1 MSKMMAKQPETILVP
16 LRNWNKN
23 EREKI
28 KTSCCANVVNKKL
41 IVSQTTVAYGIVELL
56 LLRAKNHAAA
66 TNNNGQSLEEEI
78 QIDNFAVC
86 VNKDNSKS
94 TRRRP
99 WEDIGGVSMISPDIS
114 ISIEEPSYL
123 NFLMP
128 GEDEDEM
135 SDGDSING
143 RCLEV
148 EMTSSPL
155 QGNSTSNSVADKVA
169 RNKRSIGED
178 SSCLSLLAKLLYELF
193 SNETLCDDALKS
205 DEADLKESEPKLN
218 DHTRKK
224 RMLSRAQ
231 VDFNQ
236 LNSTGQIPEVMHMQ
250 KSGLPASLCLMIEHL
265 FGCDKGDCGQP
276 LGDACTSLEDVAKD
290 LHLLLLEPD
299 RFLFDKE
306 IDSSLTT
313 DSIQL
318 SFKKGKLYGRDK
330 EESLITDAFCR
341 VSRGTSE
348 AVLIGGFSGSGK
360 SMLVDSLRS
369 KVGNV
374 GGYVIK
380 HKFDNNSQM
389 SPLQGVISAFNHL
402 CQRIRDRSTT
412 QGLAAITKQLREA
425 FGVDFNLLL
434 RLLPNARMFS
444 ISGSPTFGAI
454 ASESENMNTQ
464 SVCFTL
470 IRFLRVVSSPRRPVV
485 VSNVFV
491 YVASMI

>member
-1 MSKMMAKQPETILVP
+1 MAKQPETTILVP

-28 KTSCCANVVNKKL
+28 KTSCCADVVNKKL
-41 IVSQTTVAYGIVELL
+41 IVCQTTVACGIVELL

-66 TNNNGQSLEEEI
+66 TKSNNGQSLEEEI

-86 VNKDNSKS
+86 VNKGNSNS

-114 ISIEEPSYL
+114 VSIEEPSYL
-123 NFLMP
+123 NFLML
-128 GEDEDEM
+128 GEDEDEI

-148 EMTSSPL
+148 EMTSPP

-169 RNKRSIGED
+169 GNKRSIGD
-178 SSCLSLLAKLLYELF
+178 DNSCLSLLAKLFYELF
-193 SNETLCDDALKS
+193 SDETLCDDARKS
-205 DEADLKESEPKLN
+205 DEDDSKQSEPKLN
-218 DHTRKK
+218 DPRKK

-236 LNSTGQIPEVMHMQ
+236 VNSTGQIPEVLHMQ

-265 FGCDKGDCGQP
+265 FGCDMGDCGQP
-276 LGDACTSLEDVAKD
+276 LGDAYTSLEDVAKD

-306 IDSSLTT
+306 VDSSLTT

-380 HKFDNNSQM
+380 HKFDDNSQM

-412 QGLAAITKQLREA
+412 QGLAEITKQLREA
-425 FGVDFNLLL
+425 FGVDLNLLL

-444 ISGSPTFGAI
+444 IVGSPTFGAI
-454 ASESENMNTQ
+454 TSESENMNTQ

-470 IRFLRVVSSPRRPVV
+470 IRFLRVVSSPRRPVM

-491 YVASMI
+491 YVQAGF